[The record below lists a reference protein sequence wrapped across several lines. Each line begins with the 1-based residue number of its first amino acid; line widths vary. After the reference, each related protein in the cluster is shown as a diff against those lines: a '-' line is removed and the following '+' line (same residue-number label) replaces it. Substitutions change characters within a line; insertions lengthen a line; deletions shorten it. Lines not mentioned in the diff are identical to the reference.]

1 MRFELEQLGSVNQ
14 LAPIQYTEQQ
24 KNYKQ
29 LSIRRNQLETERKVI
44 LNFIDDIERK
54 KKKAFMNAYNRINE
68 SFSYFFEKLTGGGR
82 GWLSLE
88 NPEAPFTCGLDIFVQ
103 FPGKVSRLV
112 AGASGGEKSVVAVA
126 FIFSIQRL
134 SPTSFYIF
142 DEVDAHLDP
151 YNAERLADLLKE
163 QSQKSQFI
171 VITLRDVVT
180 DRAEILY
187 GVYTQNGISKIVSTK
202 MLEVLA

>member
-1 MRFELEQLGSVNQ
+1 MPFVQD
-14 LAPIQYTEQQ
+14 
-24 KNYKQ
+24 
-29 LSIRRNQLETERKVI
+29 RRNQLEKERKVI
-44 LNFIDDIERK
+44 LDFIEDIERK
-54 KKKAFMNAYNRINE
+54 KKEAFMKAYDQINE

-88 NPEAPFTCGLDIFVQ
+88 NPEAPFTGGLDIFVQ

-126 FIFSIQRL
+126 FIFSIQSL

-163 QSQKSQFI
+163 QSRKSQFI
-171 VITLRDVVT
+171 VITLRDVVI
-180 DRAEILY
+180 DRAEKLY
-187 GVYTQNGISKIVSTK
+187 GVYIQTGFSKIVSTK
-202 MLEVLA
+202 MMKVMV